1 MSWFLLFSFLIRFL
15 QSFSVI
21 SRKRRCLSA
30 VDVVESSIDGVAFAE
45 EGVIEANRKWVR
57 GRDSV
62 GLADIT
68 DGPAV
73 EQQRKVTWLKR
84 REETGYNFEIISHSG
99 YLFLNW
105 VCQLIESGSIST
117 AQAPQCYNN
126 CFTSLL
132 VYFWC
137 FNQHPWNGWVT
148 IIHYYIHPL
157 FKSLKLPVYVLPI
170 RAFKPP

>member
-1 MSWFLLFSFLIRFL
+1 M
-15 QSFSVI
+15 
-21 SRKRRCLSA
+21 
-30 VDVVESSIDGVAFAE
+30 DVVESSIDGVAFAE

-84 REETGYNFEIISHSG
+84 QEETGYNFEIISHSG

-105 VCQLIESGSIST
+105 GVSADRIM
-117 AQAPQCYNN
+117 
-126 CFTSLL
+126 
-132 VYFWC
+132 
-137 FNQHPWNGWVT
+137 FN
-148 IIHYYIHPL
+148 
-157 FKSLKLPVYVLPI
+157 
-170 RAFKPP
+170 